1 MSHEPAEPRPGAEP
15 QRQDPPSGTFEA
27 SQAPGSAPVPPSQP
41 VAPAQSYPAAPAHG
55 YPGTPAQSHPGTP
68 AQSHPLGPAPH
79 LGAAGPGPQAS
90 WAPLAPRP
98 RVNTLALVAFITS
111 LLGIAPVAVICGH
124 MALRELR
131 SSGEEGRGLA
141 LAGVIIGYVVL
152 GVFALLVVWV
162 VGQLIWLSTLSAT
175 VIGPLLTPRPS

>member
-15 QRQDPPSGTFEA
+15 QYPA
-27 SQAPGSAPVPPSQP
+27 SAPG
-41 VAPAQSYPAAPAHG
+41 
-55 YPGTPAQSHPGTP
+55 HPGTA
-68 AQSHPLGPAPH
+68 AQGYPVGPAPH
-79 LGAAGPGPQAS
+79 LGAAGPGPQGS

-111 LLGIAPVAVICGH
+111 LLAIAPVAVICGH

-152 GVFALLVVWV
+152 GIVALFVVSV
-162 VGQLIWLSTLSAT
+162 VVQLIWLWALYGI
-175 VIGPLLTPRPS
+175 VIGPHLIPRQS

>member
-15 QRQDPPSGTFEA
+15 QYPA
-27 SQAPGSAPVPPSQP
+27 SAPG
-41 VAPAQSYPAAPAHG
+41 
-55 YPGTPAQSHPGTP
+55 HPGTA
-68 AQSHPLGPAPH
+68 AQGYPVGPAPH
-79 LGAAGPGPQAS
+79 LGAAGPGPQGS

-111 LLGIAPVAVICGH
+111 LLAIAPVAVICGH

-152 GVFALLVVWV
+152 GIVALLVVWV
-162 VGQLIWLSTLSAT
+162 VVQLIWLSTLYGT
-175 VIGPLLTPRPS
+175 VIGPRLTPRPS